1 MIFAAVG
8 TQKFPF
14 NRLIKQLDGY
24 AAGEMLQGEEIFA
37 QTGTCTYNPNHMNY
51 TENLAKS
58 DFEEKIKSCSLLITH
73 SGVGTII
80 SGVRAGKPV
89 IVVPR
94 LKKYGEHVDDHQ
106 LDIAKAFSEMGLVI
120 MCGEEDDLYELIKKS
135 RSFKPSGYESGRSHA
150 LKVIRAFLKD
160 SIQN

>member
-24 AAGEMLQGEEIFA
+24 AAEEMLQGEEIFA
-37 QTGTCTYNPNHMNY
+37 QTGTCTYKPKHMNY
-51 TENLAKS
+51 TESLAKS

-94 LKKYGEHVDDHQ
+94 LKKYG
-106 LDIAKAFSEMGLVI
+106 
-120 MCGEEDDLYELIKKS
+120 
-135 RSFKPSGYESGRSHA
+135 
-150 LKVIRAFLKD
+150 
-160 SIQN
+160 